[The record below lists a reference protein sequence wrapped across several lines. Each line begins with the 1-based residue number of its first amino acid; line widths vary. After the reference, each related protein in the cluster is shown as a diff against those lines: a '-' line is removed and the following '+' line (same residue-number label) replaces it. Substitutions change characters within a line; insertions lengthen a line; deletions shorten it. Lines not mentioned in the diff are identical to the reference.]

1 MPHIRVAQMMT
12 ISLPQERAALSQTEL
27 SLTGLAF
34 RPRPGTG
41 EHGTVADQAVMDGI
55 SVPPSPALSWWDSSP
70 KMVFF
75 PATRRLPQRPPRM
88 TWIPAPL
95 EAASPALIP
104 QPW

>member
-1 MPHIRVAQMMT
+1 MT
-12 ISLPQERAALSQTEL
+12 ISLPRERAALSQTEL

-75 PATRRLPQRPPRM
+75 PATHHG
-88 TWIPAPL
+88 A
-95 EAASPALIP
+95 EASPMPDMDPRPSGGDHVLDTS
-104 QPW
+104 